1 MLTFDLRV
9 AGKSPREQCELR
21 VMEKA
26 WYHFE
31 GYCNYWKR
39 EREHFEK
46 ARTKAEA
53 VGSINEIEAIDL
65 AMIKMTAHCFRNMR
79 RARAIA
85 WEAVKR
91 EDRAFLARIQGPRS
105 AFARPEV
112 KAEDVERP
120 LEDVERPL
128 AKVKAQAPVEREK
141 SETEK
146 NSEMLLRILD
156 LGPASGGG
164 AGQGLIRQ
172 AALRWKQEYG
182 KEAREEAASSSR
194 RTRRKFPA
202 GSLSGQSPP
211 PRASAEAEAA
221 YRALWSDSQKSAGLL
236 AAGAAY
242 DALMSESQK
251 SLVAVERGFWQ
262 QRQQS
267 GKKKRRVRKAA

>member
-1 MLTFDLRV
+1 MAGAMLTFDLRV
-9 AGKSPREQCELR
+9 AGKSPRELCELR

-26 WYHFE
+26 WHHFE
-31 GYCNYWKR
+31 GYRNYWKQ
-39 EREHFEK
+39 ERGHFEK

-65 AMIKMTAHCFRNMR
+65 AITKMTAHCFRNMR

-146 NSEMLLRILD
+146 FGD
-156 LGPASGGG
+156 AVAYPGLGPSLWRGGW
-164 AGQGLIRQ
+164 A
-172 AALRWKQEYG
+172 K
-182 KEAREEAASSSR
+182 
-194 RTRRKFPA
+194 
-202 GSLSGQSPP
+202 
-211 PRASAEAEAA
+211 
-221 YRALWSDSQKSAGLL
+221 
-236 AAGAAY
+236 
-242 DALMSESQK
+242 
-251 SLVAVERGFWQ
+251 V
-262 QRQQS
+262 
-267 GKKKRRVRKAA
+267 